1 MARQL
6 AENLAAGVL
15 ALSLALLLEPPA
27 RGDDA
32 VERIVLLRH
41 GEKPKAEFGQLDC
54 QGLNRALAL
63 PAVIAKTF
71 GTPNAIFAP
80 DPNQQVHAQGGSYSY
95 VRPLATI
102 EPTAIVFGLPVDVS
116 FGMSNV
122 DGLRAAL
129 EQPRYKNALVLVAWE
144 HRQIAGIARAL
155 LLAHGG
161 DARKVLDWDH
171 HDFDSFYV
179 VKIAKTGDSSNAS
192 FDHLPQGLDGQPKAF
207 QDQECH

>member
-1 MARQL
+1 MARQS
-6 AENLAAGVL
+6 AENLAVGVL
-15 ALSLALLLEPPA
+15 ALSLVLFFGPSA
-27 RGDDA
+27 RSEDA
-32 VERIVLLRH
+32 VERVVLLRH
-41 GEKPKAEFGQLDC
+41 GEKPKREFGQLDC

-80 DPNQQVHAQGGSYSY
+80 DPNQQVHSQGVSYSY

-122 DGLRAAL
+122 DGLPAAL
-129 EQPRYKNALVLVAWE
+129 EQPRYENALVLVAWE

-171 HDFDSFYV
+171 DDFDSFYV
-179 VKIAKTGDSSNAS
+179 VKIAKTGASSSAS
-192 FDHLPQGLDGQPKAF
+192 FDHLHQDLDRQPKTF
-207 QDQECH
+207 QDHECH